1 MAYPALCEKGHKKGF
16 RKKSKNLSKE
26 PAILELFYRKKMT
39 HLEVLSRQSA
49 EALPFLKQMPFINQ
63 FYLAGGTGLALQ
75 LGHRLSADFD
85 FFSKKNFD
93 EARILREFAKTKSFS
108 LEKRDAQTI
117 IGTLKKTK
125 IAFFYYPFPLLK
137 DTVTQ
142 DGVKTASV
150 LDIACMKIE
159 AISSRGTKR
168 DFIDLYE
175 AAKQIPIKELL
186 IQFETKYSA
195 LNYNMMH
202 IKKSLLYFNDAED
215 EPMPK
220 MLTRVSWKEVKY
232 FFKKSF

>member
-1 MAYPALCEKGHKKGF
+1 MV
-16 RKKSKNLSKE
+16 
-26 PAILELFYRKKMT
+26 I
-39 HLEVLSRQSA
+39 
-49 EALPFLKQMPFINQ
+49 LKQMPFINQ

-93 EARILREFAKTKSFS
+93 EARILRELAETKSFS
-108 LEKRDAQTI
+108 LEKRDIQTV
-117 IGTLKKTK
+117 IGTFKKTK
-125 IAFFYYPFPLLK
+125 IALFYYPYPLLK
-137 DTVTQ
+137 DTLTQ
-142 DGVKTASV
+142 DGIKTASV

-186 IQFETKYSA
+186 LQFETKYSS
-195 LNYNMMH
+195 LKYNMMH